1 MKDPAFLTQL
11 TLDVSVFPN
20 LIPEQTVLDTLEL
33 YITRELRSK
42 IHVKAAYSV
51 TFDLLILKIMFSFFK
66 NTVKILKFR

>member
-42 IHVKAAYSV
+42 IHVKWISA
-51 TFDLLILKIMFSFFK
+51 LKISAD
-66 NTVKILKFR
+66 